1 MALAATIR
9 VVSAMLTLGWNVAVF
24 ETRNPTAVMSDI
36 SFLHVDRA
44 TVLVA
49 AEVCLGSAYTVCAVP
64 RTGVGLDSCSDE
76 CEDADGDGSD

>member
-1 MALAATIR
+1 
-9 VVSAMLTLGWNVAVF
+9 
-24 ETRNPTAVMSDI
+24 MSDI

-64 RTGVGLDSCSDE
+64 GTGVGLDSCSDE